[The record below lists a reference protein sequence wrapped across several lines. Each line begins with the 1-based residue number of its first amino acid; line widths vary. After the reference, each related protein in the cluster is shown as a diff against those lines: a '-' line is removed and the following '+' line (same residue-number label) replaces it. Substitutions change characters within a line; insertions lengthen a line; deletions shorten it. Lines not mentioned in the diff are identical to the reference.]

1 MPLQPAVSASP
12 ARRRAGT
19 RGMPRAQREQLI
31 LDVAGVV
38 FARDGYHGAAMEEI
52 AQLADVSKPML
63 YAYFG
68 SKQGLYLAY
77 IHRSGGELVA
87 RLRQASAGSPA
98 ALVRAQVDAFLGF
111 VAENSDG
118 WRVLW
123 REAGASRPVADE
135 VASLRAR
142 LAGTVRELIES
153 GAGGAPLAPG
163 AADAA
168 AHAIVGAGE
177 SLANWWLAHPDV
189 GREQLADWY
198 TALVV
203 AAVRATCAS

>member
-1 MPLQPAVSASP
+1 MSP
-12 ARRRAGT
+12 TAGSLKRPRRRAGS
-19 RGMPRAQREQLI
+19 RGMPRAQRQALI

-38 FARDGYHGAAMEEI
+38 FARDGYHAASMEEI
-52 AQLADVSKPML
+52 ARLADVSKPMV

-68 SKQGLYLAY
+68 SKQQLYLAY

-87 RLRQASAGSPA
+87 RLRAAAAASPSG
-98 ALVRAQVDAFLGF
+98 LVRAQVDAFLGF
-111 VAENSDG
+111 VAENRDG

-123 REAGASRPVADE
+123 GEASASRPVAEE
-135 VASLRAR
+135 VAALRAR

-153 GAGGAPLAPG
+153 GARGAALAPG

-177 SLANWWLAHPDV
+177 SLANWWLAHPEIE
-189 GREQLADWY
+189 REQLAAWY
-198 TALVV
+198 A
-203 AAVRATCAS
+203 